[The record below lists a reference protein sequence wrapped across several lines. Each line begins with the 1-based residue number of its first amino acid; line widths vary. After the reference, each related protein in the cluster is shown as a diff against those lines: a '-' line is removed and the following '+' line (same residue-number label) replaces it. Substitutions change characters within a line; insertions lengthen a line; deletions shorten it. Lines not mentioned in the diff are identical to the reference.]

1 MVLRVLPFASPPR
14 ELCPGSASWSPSP
27 CGAHGRSRTGGLV
40 GRVAAQ
46 SERVSCQRT
55 LVAPGRGGHCTVSA
69 LGAQPAGLCQALGS
83 APPGTRLENP
93 AERPQR
99 ACARGGERMACGSG
113 RTRAGVLLGARGL
126 WFVQREDAR
135 PGVPPASPPLLLG
148 ARGDLATW
156 TPGLQRCGALGQ
168 RGPARE
174 GRCAW
179 RCG

>member
-1 MVLRVLPFASPPR
+1 MLRVLPFASPPR

-46 SERVSCQRT
+46 SKRVSCQRT

-126 WFVQREDAR
+126 WFVQRGRR
-135 PGVPPASPPLLLG
+135 PPWGPSCQPA
-148 ARGDLATW
+148 
-156 TPGLQRCGALGQ
+156 TPAGSKG
-168 RGPARE
+168 
-174 GRCAW
+174 
-179 RCG
+179 